1 MIGALSNGL
10 QAAFLLVRGRA
21 EGLRFVDA
29 DTRAVARSFWAIAL
43 CLPADLCVQ
52 LIGWATEAAPD
63 RPVLPP
69 HGAHALALEMLVFVI
84 PWLAY
89 AVLSHGIARLL
100 GRETLWPRY
109 IASWNWC
116 SVAQVLLLVA
126 ASLTTLADAPP
137 WLSQTAQLV
146 VFGWSLWLEWFVARV
161 ALKVSAVTA
170 IGLVMLDLLIWFI
183 IESAAAPFLPP

>member
-1 MIGALSNGL
+1 MIAALSNGL

-21 EGLRFVDA
+21 DGLRFVDA
-29 DTRAVARSFWAIAL
+29 DARAVARSFWAIAL

-52 LIGWATEAAPD
+52 LIGWATAASPE

-69 HGAHALALEMLVFVI
+69 HGAHTLVLQMLVFVI
-84 PWLAY
+84 PWLGF
-89 AVLSHGIARLL
+89 AVLSHGAARLL

-109 IASWNWC
+109 IATWNWC

-126 ASLTTLADAPP
+126 AAVTTLADAPD
-137 WLSQTAQLV
+137 WVSQTAELV

-161 ALKVSAVTA
+161 ALRVSAITA
-170 IGLVMLDLLIWFI
+170 AGLVGLDVLIWFVV
-183 IESAAAPFLPP
+183 SAAAAPFLPG